1 MVLIVIDTQV
11 GITDDRL
18 YAFALF
24 KENVKKLIASA
35 RQNHV
40 EVIFVRHDDGPGTG
54 FSVGDDEWQI
64 FPEFAPLDGE
74 KIFEKKVNSALHKST
89 GLMDYLKSKNE
100 SQIVVGG
107 LQTNFCIDAT
117 IKSGFDAGFEM
128 IVPEYANSTFDNSY
142 MGREAAYRYYN
153 DWMWPDRFATKKT
166 ADEVIED
173 FKGI

>member
-74 KIFEKKVNSALHKST
+74 RIF
-89 GLMDYLKSKNE
+89 
-100 SQIVVGG
+100 
-107 LQTNFCIDAT
+107 
-117 IKSGFDAGFEM
+117 
-128 IVPEYANSTFDNSY
+128 
-142 MGREAAYRYYN
+142 
-153 DWMWPDRFATKKT
+153 
-166 ADEVIED
+166 
-173 FKGI
+173 